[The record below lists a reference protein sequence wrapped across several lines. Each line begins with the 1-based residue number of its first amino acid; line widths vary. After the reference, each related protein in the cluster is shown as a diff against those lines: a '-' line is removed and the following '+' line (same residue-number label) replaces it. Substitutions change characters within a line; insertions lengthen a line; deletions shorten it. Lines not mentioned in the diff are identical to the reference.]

1 MLNVSLATWLAAMR
15 RGERRAVER
24 MHAAAPS
31 LTGEQSKRRRGSDT
45 SGLALTASGESSC
58 RKCAKGLS
66 IALRW
71 CTALTTLNGSRV
83 RSYSCWYRGRRSP
96 KMPGKVIPEG
106 ASSSPSA
113 APIRASATAF
123 AGASVIF
130 SAPSTRTVFA
140 RPLSRNAQ
148 AVWSASDP
156 EPHAAS
162 TRRAG
167 GRWGKS
173 EEASA
178 PRPAWSFAVSASMF
192 ATTTR
197 SISSGL
203 MPEERRAAVAA
214 SLLRSRRLFSHHS
227 PKRVSPEPARKMS
240 CRIFRRSGKERSD
253 VLEVFVVLQVCPLAL
268 VRRKRPSVFQHR
280 EEERVAPRAG
290 AVGDE
295 EDALSALRF
304 LEHRREADERA

>member
-1 MLNVSLATWLAAMR
+1 MR
-15 RGERRAVER
+15 
-24 MHAAAPS
+24 
-31 LTGEQSKRRRGSDT
+31 
-45 SGLALTASGESSC
+45 
-58 RKCAKGLS
+58 
-66 IALRW
+66 
-71 CTALTTLNGSRV
+71 
-83 RSYSCWYRGRRSP
+83 P

-130 SAPSTRTVFA
+130 SAPSTSTVFA

-214 SLLRSRRLFSHHS
+214 SLMRSRRLFSHHS

-304 LEHRREADERA
+304 LEHRREADERACAVGVADGGDDESGPHLLFGDAALLGGAHRELRVGHVEDRVVYLRELNTASFDDGTDGLPYVMEVAPPSLQ